1 MKNNR
6 HINNHTSCFAFLEVS
21 YMKIITFLTDFGSKG
36 GYVAQMKGVVLSI
49 TDSKLI
55 DITHDIMPHDIR
67 EGAFVLQNSVV
78 YFPVGTVHL
87 AVVDP
92 AVGTN
97 RRGIIVATKSHI
109 LVGPDNG
116 LLMPVAHFLGGFTVY
131 EITNNKY
138 MLNSISNTFH
148 GRDVFSPVA
157 AHIVNEVP
165 FEEIGSRIYN
175 FIDMDFGK
183 GKITDRTAT
192 GKIIYVDNFGNIV
205 TNIEGAQIRDILDYG
220 SKLMAFIGD
229 KQKEISFVKSYSFV
243 EKGQLLA
250 TTGGSNLI
258 EIGLNQGNAARE
270 LGIKIDDE
278 IKLLFY

>member
-1 MKNNR
+1 
-6 HINNHTSCFAFLEVS
+6 
-21 YMKIITFLTDFGSKG
+21 MKIITFLTDFGMKS
-36 GYVAQMKGVVLSI
+36 GYVAQMKGVVSSI
-49 TDSKLI
+49 TDSELI
-55 DITHDIMPHDIR
+55 DITHDITPHDVR
-67 EGAFVLQNSVV
+67 EGAFVLQNSVA
-78 YFPVGTVHL
+78 YFPVGTVHV

-92 AVGTN
+92 GVGTS
-97 RRGIIVATKSHI
+97 RRGIVVTTKSQI

-116 LLMPVAHFLGGFTVY
+116 LLMPAAHFLGDFIVY

-148 GRDVFSPVA
+148 GRDIFSPVA

-183 GKITDRTAT
+183 GKITGRTAT
-192 GKIIYVDNFGNIV
+192 GKIIHIDRFGNIV
-205 TNIEGAQIRDILDYG
+205 TNIEGIRLRDFLDYG

-229 KQKEISFVKSYSFV
+229 KQQEISFVKSYSFV

-250 TTGGSNLI
+250 TIGSSNLM
-258 EIGLNQGNAARE
+258 ELGVNQGNAARE
-270 LGIKIDDE
+270 LGVKPDDE
-278 IKLLFY
+278 IKILFY